1 MTEPKCLVN
10 CTIPVKLRDFLK
22 EKGINRSELFRKAA
36 LRMTEGEICPYCY
49 NDNVEHVPKGWRC
62 TECDKW
68 LKFNRCELCKAIHN
82 LTSGVRGV
90 NGKIGCDICPEYI
103 ATVEEQKKINVVF
116 GDVQR

>member
-49 NDNVEHVPKGWRC
+49 NDKVDNVPKGLICRD
-62 TECDKW
+62 CDKW
-68 LKFNRCELCKAIHN
+68 LKFNSCPLCKANHN
-82 LTSGVRGV
+82 LMSGVRDI
-90 NGKIGCDICPEYI
+90 NGKIGCDACPE
-103 ATVEEQKKINVVF
+103 EEEKKINVVF